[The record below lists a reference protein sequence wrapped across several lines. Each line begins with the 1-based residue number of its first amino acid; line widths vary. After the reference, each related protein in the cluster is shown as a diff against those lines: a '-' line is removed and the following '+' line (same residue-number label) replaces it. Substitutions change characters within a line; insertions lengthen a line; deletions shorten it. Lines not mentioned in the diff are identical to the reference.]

1 MTFMFPWES
10 SLLLWIQDHMRNAV
24 LDPVMTTITQ
34 FGDGGIFWIMMA
46 VLMFCIGKTRKTGL
60 ACALSMIIGLVVT
73 NLLLKNLV
81 ARVRPYDLIEGLT
94 VLVSKPHDWSFP
106 SGHTTNALAAA
117 WVMFTRLPRKYGVPA
132 LILALLIAFSRMY
145 VGVHYPTDVLGGI
158 VVGCGAAWCAC
169 KVVKKLIPEK

>member
-10 SLLLWIQDHMRNAV
+10 SLLLWIQNHMRNAV

-46 VLMFCIGKTRKTGL
+46 ILMLCIRNIRRTGL

-73 NLLLKNLV
+73 NLILKNLV

-117 WVMFTRLPRKYGVPA
+117 WVMFTQLPRKYGVPA

-158 VVGCGAAWCAC
+158 VVGCGAAWCAYR
-169 KVVKKLIPEK
+169 VVKKLIPEK